1 MITLDML
8 DIQIITGERKGRIK
22 KTGTAK
28 RVDVSLNSFNTWSM
42 RYAKLQFLQ
51 YIVKWKM
58 SKRAIL

>member
-51 YIVKWKM
+51 
-58 SKRAIL
+58 